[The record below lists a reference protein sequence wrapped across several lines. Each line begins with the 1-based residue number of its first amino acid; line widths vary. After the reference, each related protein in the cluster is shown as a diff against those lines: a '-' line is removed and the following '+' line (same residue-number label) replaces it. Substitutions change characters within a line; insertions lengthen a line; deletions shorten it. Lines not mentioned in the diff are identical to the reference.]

1 MNTNKTAKDKVVR
14 ICNNLIEFFAL
25 CGAVGF
31 WCGFSDYNAFIVSSI
46 FFILALLCAL
56 VRNAYID

>member
-1 MNTNKTAKDKVVR
+1 MNTNKSANDKAFR
-14 ICNNLIEFFAL
+14 ICNNLIEFFSL

-31 WCGFSDYNAFIVSSI
+31 WCGFSDYNAFIASSI